1 MASPKSKAS
10 KTSATTSA
18 NAGVGATGKVFV
30 GGSDKPECLLVRGIL
45 GSMRR

>member
-1 MASPKSKAS
+1 MASPKSKTSKTS

-18 NAGVGATGKVFV
+18 NAGVGSQLGKA
-30 GGSDKPECLLVRGIL
+30 LVRGIL